1 MYFEQCSYSFF
12 LHRDTTKLDNVC
24 NLITSSANESEM
36 KIGEIFLH
44 AFCIIVI
51 GSGPT
56 FTLQRS
62 VMNDGIS
69 LRMQC
74 FFIQI
79 SGKK

>member
-44 AFCIIVI
+44 AF
-51 GSGPT
+51 
-56 FTLQRS
+56 
-62 VMNDGIS
+62 
-69 LRMQC
+69 
-74 FFIQI
+74 
-79 SGKK
+79 